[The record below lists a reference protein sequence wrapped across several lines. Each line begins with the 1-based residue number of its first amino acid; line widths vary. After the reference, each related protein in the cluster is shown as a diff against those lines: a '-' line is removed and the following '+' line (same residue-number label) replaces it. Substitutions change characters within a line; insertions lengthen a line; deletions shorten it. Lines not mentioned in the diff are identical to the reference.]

1 MSSVIWKIL
10 FGAAAVI
17 TCIVIVFTAMF
28 IYLSVREYKPK
39 EIENVKVQNNDTK
52 LKIQKNQ
59 EISVLTWN
67 TGYGALSE
75 TEDFFMDGG
84 KKVRPD
90 YENLIRTNIA
100 QMRKVIART
109 DSQVVFLQETD
120 QDSKR
125 SYHYNEAAAFKK
137 GWKGNTAYVRNFL
150 CDYIPYP
157 MPTIGQVDAGLMMMN
172 QFHVSDAQRYALPTP
187 FSWPIRICQLKR
199 CLLMERVPI
208 EGSRREVVFVNLHL
222 EAYDDGSGK
231 ARQTKLLAKILQK
244 EYDKGNYVI
253 AGGDFNQTFQSVDQ
267 KKYPIWD
274 DENFQAGVV
283 DESVFQKGW
292 KFASDDSI
300 PTCRL
305 LNRPYDRKDKKTQ
318 FYVIDGF
325 ILSPNV
331 EMTSVR
337 TLNEDFKNSD
347 HNPVQIKIKLK

>member
-1 MSSVIWKIL
+1 MNGVIRKVL
-10 FGAAAVI
+10 FAVAVVI
-17 TCIVIVFTAMF
+17 TCVVIVFSGML
-28 IYLSVREYKPK
+28 IYLSMREYKPK
-39 EIENVKVQNNDTK
+39 DIETIKVQKNNTK
-52 LKIQKNQ
+52 LEVQKDQ

-84 KKVRPD
+84 EKVRPD
-90 YENLIRTNIA
+90 NQNLVRTNISE
-100 QMRKVIART
+100 MKKVIKKT
-109 DSQVVFLQETD
+109 NSQVVFLQEVD

-125 SYHYNEAAAFKK
+125 SYHYNEVEAFAKN
-137 GWKGNTAYVRNFL
+137 WKGNTAYARNFL

-157 MPTIGQVDAGLMMMN
+157 LPTIGQVDAGLMIMN
-172 QFHVSDAQRYALPTP
+172 QFQVSDAERYALPTP
-187 FSWPIRICQLKR
+187 FSWPLRICQLKR

-208 EGSRREVVFVNLHL
+208 EGSSKEVVFVNLHL

-231 ARQTKLLAKILQK
+231 AEQTKLLAKILQT
-244 EYDKGNYVI
+244 EYEKGNYVI
-253 AGGDFNQTFQSVDQ
+253 AGGDFNQTFQSVDA
-267 KKYPIWD
+267 KKYPVWD
-274 DENFQAGVV
+274 AENFQAGIV

-292 KFASDDSI
+292 KFASDDSL